1 MADKP
6 LGIIG
11 VIRFVGWSRLQLYE
25 ALYFTADKVIVART
39 ATGFRLKWGAVDAI
53 TGYYMA
59 KQQEETM
66 ENLSV
71 EEVLNSDE
79 NNFAIPY
86 SQIEEIKLKGFLGV
100 AKIKLAANGQKYGWD
115 VRGIPHQDKYKIS
128 DVERILSPI
137 FKEKL
142 QAPDS

>member
-1 MADKP
+1 MDDKP
-6 LGIIG
+6 SAIIG
-11 VIRFVGWSRLQLYE
+11 VIRFEGWLRSQIYE
-25 ALYFTADKVIVART
+25 ALCFTQDRIIVART
-39 ATGFRLKWGAVDAI
+39 GTGFRGKWGAADAI

-59 KQQEETM
+59 KQQEENM
-66 ENLSV
+66 ENLSI

-100 AKIKLAANGQKYGWD
+100 AKIKLTANGKKYSWD
-115 VRGIPHQDKYKIS
+115 VREIPHQDKYEIAE
-128 DVERILSPI
+128 VEKMVLPI

-142 QAPDS
+142 QASST